1 MYIDFTLGYEL
12 TIFIKQFPDWKTKS
26 WNRCYDYFWLQ
37 SYCSRKWSEFHRLFS
52 PLFPPSFFSGLFHR
66 LFSPVFSTVFFNR
79 LFCPVFSSV
88 FLTVFFLPS
97 FAPSFFSGLI
107 HRPFSPVF
115 STVFFLRSFPPS
127 FFPVFFHRLFHS
139 LIFSPSDCQS
149 LQASQT
155 GKTCSIKTWKKVFI
169 LNL

>member
-1 MYIDFTLGYEL
+1 MLGFRNEVRIRKHEERFMYIDFTLGYEL

-115 STVFFLRSFPPS
+115 STVFFSGL
-127 FFPVFFHRLFHS
+127 
-139 LIFSPSDCQS
+139 FSPSFPQS
-149 LQASQT
+149 YFFTVWLSIIASLPD
-155 GKTCSIKTWKKVFI
+155 WK
-169 LNL
+169 NM